1 MLDSVIHGGSYL
13 AEVVMAQFSLSGPHS
28 FIYRAHHYPH
38 HENKHSLRGSL
49 VCAITRL
56 GSPAVV

>member
-38 HENKHSLRGSL
+38 NENKHSLRGSRAEPPWCVPL
-49 VCAITRL
+49 
-56 GSPAVV
+56 PD